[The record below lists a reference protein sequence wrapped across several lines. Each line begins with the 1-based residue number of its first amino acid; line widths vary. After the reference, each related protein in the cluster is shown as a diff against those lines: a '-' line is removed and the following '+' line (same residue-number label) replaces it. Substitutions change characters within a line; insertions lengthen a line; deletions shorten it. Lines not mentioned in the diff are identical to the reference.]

1 MLHWIISSLWHSAL
15 TQFGI
20 AGLVLAASIAL
31 FLYSPLPSI
40 RHACVTTAAVCCV
53 LLFLGPH
60 FYVEGIRHEKAKWTA
75 AEANARALGDAAR
88 ADALRDAAAGV
99 RDDFDDDGG

>member
-1 MLHWIISSLWHSAL
+1 MLHWIINALWHDAIA
-15 TQFGI
+15 QFGI
-20 AGLVLAASIAL
+20 AGLTLAGAVAAYIHV
-31 FLYSPLPSI
+31 PSQAI
-40 RHACVTTAAVCCV
+40 SHLAVSTAAVCCV

-88 ADALRDAAAGV
+88 ADALRDVAAGV
-99 RDDFDDDGG
+99 RDDFDDDGH